1 MNHSTTALR
10 VYALIRI
17 VIGFFVFYHGW
28 EVFDSTKISEYAQWD
43 AIKALP
49 LPYWVAFMG
58 KAAEL
63 VAGLMIMIGFKTIW
77 AAGLLVST
85 MLFITFYLGHG
96 KVWYEDQYPFLF
108 ALFGLQYLFVG
119 AGIWSVDYRKSQNTN
134 LS

>member
-10 VYALIRI
+10 VYAFIRI

-28 EVFDSTKISEYAQWD
+28 EVFDTVKISEYAQWD
-43 AIKALP
+43 SIKVLP
-49 LPYWVAFMG
+49 KPYWVAFLG

-63 VAGLMIMIGFKTIW
+63 VAGFMLMIGFKTTW
-77 AAGLLVST
+77 AATLLVST

-108 ALFGLQYLFVG
+108 ALFGLQYMFVG
-119 AGIWSVDYRKSQNTN
+119 AGIWSVDNRNRN
-134 LS
+134 L